1 MSFPVAK
8 LHFILLQQEL
18 NGCSHQ
24 AAASTT
30 RHKALGRSRFGFRA
44 PKAENGCVLC
54 QRKTEP
60 ANNKTS
66 WCGRSVDRLNPD
78 NRKWNGWISL
88 NIHNSLISKLS
99 GLLLL
104 SWTTID
110 SPSISLCHYHLQTTK
125 SSMQT
130 ALDITSHPKLLYKQ
144 HQFWKILLW
153 ICCLKSSWKHR
164 IWPHCFNSHRS
175 PPSFPL
181 RFSLSFL
188 ESNFCQTH
196 QQEEFPPKGITKIG
210 EEWAIQWTFN
220 LSGVWWWDAR
230 GSSSFFSPIEKNPRV
245 SHLSSTRN
253 AHLKIEGFFYL
264 SFLHGSDW
272 PEVRCKWQGRFVL
285 PLFHLQYGLPLLLS
299 RDALWGRPPCQN
311 SCAGMGTQWLWWW
324 GELLMNIWYTMRL
337 EVGTNLPHWVRC
349 TKFEHVESSVPTS
362 FSLPINQHL
371 CAQKYV

>member
-1 MSFPVAK
+1 MKQWSCTPAVHLGKSLFVAFFYPWILQYSWSRLPTRWKPNMTPPRIKNLIVCTWLSFSQRCRFVKKVPWCSYSVCMSMSFPVAK

-175 PPSFPL
+175 PTILPSQIFV
-181 RFSLSFL
+181 
-188 ESNFCQTH
+188 
-196 QQEEFPPKGITKIG
+196 EFPW
-210 EEWAIQWTFN
+210 E
-220 LSGVWWWDAR
+220 
-230 GSSSFFSPIEKNPRV
+230 
-245 SHLSSTRN
+245 
-253 AHLKIEGFFYL
+253 
-264 SFLHGSDW
+264 
-272 PEVRCKWQGRFVL
+272 
-285 PLFHLQYGLPLLLS
+285 
-299 RDALWGRPPCQN
+299 
-311 SCAGMGTQWLWWW
+311 
-324 GELLMNIWYTMRL
+324 
-337 EVGTNLPHWVRC
+337 
-349 TKFEHVESSVPTS
+349 
-362 FSLPINQHL
+362 
-371 CAQKYV
+371 